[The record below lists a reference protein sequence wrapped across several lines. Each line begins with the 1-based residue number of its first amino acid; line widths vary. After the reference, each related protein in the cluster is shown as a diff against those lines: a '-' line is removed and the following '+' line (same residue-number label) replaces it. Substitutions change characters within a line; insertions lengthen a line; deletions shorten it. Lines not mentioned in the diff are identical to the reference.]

1 MGLEKFMASGLLSGG
16 APSMTQRLGEIL
28 LAHGTID
35 TFQLQ
40 DALTHQRLRGRPL
53 GASLVD
59 LRLCNNDQVLA
70 ALAAQSGLPPIDL
83 DRETPDPSLSR
94 LLSRAAA
101 EHFHAV
107 PLHHDARTGVLSI
120 AVAAP
125 ATQEHLEDLR
135 AATGAKALRP
145 FLATDEGV
153 GRAIARVYAPPKRA
167 GAPTILVYGWPEED
181 ARTLVEGLAAQRLPG
196 RVAASADVLTAG
208 PREIV
213 LAPVSAME
221 ALLAGGRSKSLLIA
235 AAKRAE
241 DFPRAEKL
249 DACSFLLAPL
259 DMDCVVRAIQRC
271 HQLLGVSPQRAA

>member
-1 MGLEKFMASGLLSGG
+1 MS
-16 APSMTQRLGEIL
+16 QRLGEIL
-28 LAHGTID
+28 LAHGSID

-70 ALAAQSGLPPIDL
+70 ALAAQAGLPPIDL
-83 DRETPDPSLSR
+83 DREAPPDASLVR
-94 LLSRAAA
+94 FLSRAAA
-101 EHFHAV
+101 EHFRAL
-107 PLHHDARTGVLSI
+107 PLHHDERTGVMSI
-120 AVAAP
+120 AVGAP
-125 ATQEHLEDLR
+125 ATPDHLEDLR
-135 AATGAKALRP
+135 AAIGAKALRA
-145 FLATDEGV
+145 FLAADEAI
-153 GRAIARVYAPPKRA
+153 GRGIARMYSPKA
-167 GAPTILVYGWPEED
+167 GAPLVLVYGWPAED
-181 ARTLVEGLAAQRLPG
+181 GQTLVNGLVAQRLSA
-196 RVAASADVLTAG
+196 RVANSMDVLTAG

-221 ALLAGGRSKSLLIA
+221 SLLSGGRCKSLLIA

-271 HQLLGVSPQRAA
+271 HQLLGVRPQRAA

>member
-1 MGLEKFMASGLLSGG
+1 MASGLLSGG

-59 LRLCNNDQVLA
+59 LRLCSNDQVLA

-94 LLSRAAA
+94 LLSRAAV

-135 AATGAKALRP
+135 AATGAKALRA
-145 FLATDEGV
+145 FLATDEAV
-153 GRAIARVYAPPKRA
+153 GRAIVRVYTAKRA

-181 ARTLVEGLAAQRLPG
+181 ARTLVEGLAAQRLSG
-196 RVAASADVLTAG
+196 RVAASADVLSAG

-221 ALLAGGRSKSLLIA
+221 ALLGGRGRCRSLLIA

-271 HQLLGVSPQRAA
+271 YQLLGVSPQRAA

>member
-1 MGLEKFMASGLLSGG
+1 
-16 APSMTQRLGEIL
+16 MTQRLGEIL
-28 LAHGTID
+28 LAHGAID

-40 DALTHQRLRGRPL
+40 DALTHQRVRGRPL

-59 LRLCNNDQVLA
+59 LRLCSNDQVLA
-70 ALAAQSGLPPIDL
+70 ALAAQAGLPPIDL
-83 DRETPDPSLSR
+83 DRETPDASLAR

-107 PLHHDARTGVLSI
+107 PLHFDERTGVMSV
-120 AVAAP
+120 AVGAP

-135 AATGAKALRP
+135 AATGVKALRA
-145 FLATDEGV
+145 FLAADD
-153 GRAIARVYAPPKRA
+153 AIARGIGRMFAPRRA

-181 ARTLVEGLAAQRLPG
+181 ARTLVQGLAAQRIPG
-196 RVAASADVLTAG
+196 RVASSADVLTAG
-208 PREIV
+208 QREIV

-221 ALLAGGRSKSLLIA
+221 ALLGGGRCRALLIA